1 MRSKATSK
9 TIELKI
15 EPKKDDKLLLD
26 RLEEEIKKLKELAKA
41 EKKK

>member
-15 EPKKDDKLLLD
+15 EAKKDDKLLLD

>member
-15 EPKKDDKLLLD
+15 EGKKDEKLLLD

>member
-1 MRSKATSK
+1 MKSKATSK

-15 EPKKDDKLLLD
+15 ETKKDDKLLLD